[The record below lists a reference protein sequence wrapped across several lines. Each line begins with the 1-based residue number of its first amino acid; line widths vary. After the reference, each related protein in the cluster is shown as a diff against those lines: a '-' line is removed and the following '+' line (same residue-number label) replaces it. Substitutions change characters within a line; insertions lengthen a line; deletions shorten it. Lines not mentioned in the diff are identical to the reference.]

1 MKVEVEVAGN
11 GELVERKKEY
21 GKYDKWE
28 IESAMR
34 TLIEAEEIKKDKEK
48 MKYVAE
54 CMREQADKMG
64 EVISSLDDLKK
75 LANKKAMEETED

>member
-1 MKVEVEVAGN
+1 MKVEVEVEGGA
-11 GELVERKKEY
+11 EIKKDKEY

-34 TLIEAEEIKKDKEK
+34 TLIEAETIKKDSEK

-54 CMREQADKMG
+54 CMREQADQMS
-64 EVISSLDDLKK
+64 EVVNSISDLKK
-75 LANKKAMEETED
+75 LAKKKIEEE